1 MACETITV
9 TNTLTN
15 DVCDG
20 DYEKTEDI
28 LEWVNVA
35 NPTCKLVKIFDV
47 AANSW
52 IWAFQI
58 HTEPGSD
65 PPPGSSDAVVTY
77 GPTYVKITTKTFFT
91 ESLEDGP
98 DDCGSEEREVGESER
113 IYVLDPGNSTRS
125 SLNILTNTGDGS
137 YSVDSVTHECRV
149 TITDGGDSGWSVGR
163 DESYVS
169 FKHKVN
175 QLNNWGE
182 DPPQGNVYVNTTTG
196 NAYGGHDTV
205 LLSPTGTAAANKT
218 NGSRP
223 YWGIKHTVGGQ
234 NLNDSDRLENYG
246 CLASM
251 SGTYTG
257 SLYNSDTTFRHEWQV
272 TCANYAQQLFR
283 YNTGHIIYQKI
294 FSDLIDDP
302 TGYPCWNRTWVLE
315 TDTFTNTTEDSVCP
329 ADGDWSG
336 TGLSVTEKTT
346 PSGGPSGGPSDI
358 DVEIVD
364 TGTSVPSGGPSDVEV
379 EEEDIPCTETAIEV
393 DGYCPLY
400 TTENCANLNG
410 DGSSHTHVL
419 NGVTYYMP
427 NGVEM
432 FHGDCPS
439 STPNPPE
446 KAPEQF
452 TTTIVDPVSGAL
464 SFSAELI
471 SDEIFTGSTI
481 PEKYQGYVWNQRTS
495 SLSGPFTSKGITA
508 VTTRDN
514 SSEMFAV
521 DRDQVVVKTVL
532 TDLNDPMF
540 EPFTDPFTRL
550 NEPFVNERGVVVSA
564 IGKGYLYDHKF
575 KPSAFEEVTYGE
587 GTVEKPLFFRDSYM
601 SIAETNWMY
610 FGDEHSEK
618 QIHRVDLRFH
628 KNSCGHLSLFV
639 QSEDGKTKGQYK
651 GPIKEHMKV
660 FTNLRGRGFKI
671 CMLVATHE
679 NYPWA
684 MREMAV
690 GYLMGKSF

>member
-1 MACETITV
+1 MACETIVVETQ
-9 TNTLTN
+9 TN
-15 DVCDG
+15 DVCGGEYNQKSDG
-20 DYEKTEDI
+20 TLVWVNTEDSSCEI
-28 LEWVNVA
+28 
-35 NPTCKLVKIFDV
+35 TKIFNTSIGDWQWV
-47 AANSW
+47 FQKVFDDENDIPAGAEKAAVTFAPQKLKFTSEVRMTSRLSYEECDLEERLLGRNEITYELKQATSSTHPGRL
-52 IWAFQI
+52 QI
-58 HTEPGSD
+58 YS
-65 PPPGSSDAVVTY
+65 
-77 GPTYVKITTKTFFT
+77 I
-91 ESLEDGP
+91 EDGP
-98 DDCGSEEREVGESER
+98 AMSR
-113 IYVLDPGNSTRS
+113 
-125 SLNILTNTGDGS
+125 
-137 YSVDSVTHECRV
+137 
-149 TITDGGDSGWSVGR
+149 
-163 DESYVS
+163 
-169 FKHKVN
+169 
-175 QLNNWGE
+175 NWTC
-182 DPPQGNVYVNTTTG
+182 NY
-196 NAYGGHDTV
+196 
-205 LLSPTGTAAANKT
+205 GTAEYTETESDGYGSTLVSPVGSGFGHNRTTA
-218 NGSRP
+218 SRP
-223 YWGIKHTVGGQ
+223 YWYVKHKAGIYSPQEEQIIST
-234 NLNDSDRLENYG
+234 
-246 CLASM
+246 CLTSQ
-251 SGTYTG
+251 TG
-257 SLYNSDTTFRHEWQV
+257 SYEMTENVGYSRYQAGVLIYDPDAKVNIDWSIEAGPQAQFLFTRDGDNSFYWNLVDELHD
-272 TCANYAQQLFR
+272 N
-283 YNTGHIIYQKI
+283 
-294 FSDLIDDP
+294 P
-302 TGYPCWNRTWVLE
+302 TAYPCWRPCWYFE
-315 TDTFTNTTEDSVCP
+315 TNIVTNTDEDSQCP
-329 ADGDWSG
+329 SDADWSG
-336 TGLSVTEKTT
+336 TGVTVKTT
-346 PSGGPSGGPSDI
+346 PSGGPSDIEVEIVDTGPSGGPSGGPSDI
-358 DVEIVD
+358 EVEIVN
-364 TGTSVPSGGPSDVEV
+364 TGPSGGPSDVQA

-410 DGSSHTHVL
+410 DGTSHTHVL

-439 STPNPPE
+439 SIPNPPE
-446 KAPEQF
+446 EAPEQF
-452 TTTIVDPVSGAL
+452 ATTIVDPVSGAFN
-464 SFSAELI
+464 FSAELV

-495 SLSGPFTSKGITA
+495 TLSGPFTSKGITA

-521 DRDQVVVKTVL
+521 DREQVVVKTVL

-550 NEPFVNERGVVVSA
+550 DEPFVNERGVVVSQ

-587 GTVEKPLFFRDSYM
+587 GTVEKPLFFRDSYLA
-601 SIAETNWMY
+601 IAETNWMY

-690 GYLMGKSF
+690 GYLVGKSF